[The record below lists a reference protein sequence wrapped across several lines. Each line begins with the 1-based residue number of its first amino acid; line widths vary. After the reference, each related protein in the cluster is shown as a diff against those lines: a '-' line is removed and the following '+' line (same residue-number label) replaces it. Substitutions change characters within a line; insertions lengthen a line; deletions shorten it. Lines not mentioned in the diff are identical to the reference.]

1 MTYDAINKKN
11 QTNIYYWP
19 EAKLMT
25 VPTYRE
31 VSWQT
36 CEPPLAS
43 LLATFIKEGD
53 RRGQLAEKTNKS
65 LTRPAAS

>member
-1 MTYDAINKKN
+1 
-11 QTNIYYWP
+11 
-19 EAKLMT
+19 MT